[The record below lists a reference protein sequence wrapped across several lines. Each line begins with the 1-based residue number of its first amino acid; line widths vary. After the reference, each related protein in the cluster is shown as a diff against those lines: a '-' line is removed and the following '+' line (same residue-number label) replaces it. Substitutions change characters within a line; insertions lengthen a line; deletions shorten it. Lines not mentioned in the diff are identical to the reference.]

1 MPANRP
7 PEDALWLQDI
17 EEQLISLV
25 RTAEQRWQRIAA
37 LLIEVEAQAVW
48 QGAAA
53 SHTAW
58 VQAVAEKAGVHVS
71 GLWRMLKAGQFYNQ
85 LREQQL
91 ASTPAAEA
99 ALPELAKLESAAGP
113 ESFELLEKISR
124 AAPPER
130 TYEWVHKTLAGET
143 KREELRQAWLDYR
156 PALSGN
162 ARGRRK
168 GHSLGQAVAGRVE
181 QLEVLRAEIV
191 QALRASRG
199 GFLDGRCASHQWR
212 VQTDVALPAGKA
224 QPMRFDAVCI
234 ELATPEQAT
243 PGLHGLATRVQ
254 RAALPSEPELLA
266 AASYVDTL
274 WLAVPAA
281 LSEAAQQLA
290 PAGVGVLAFQAAPPA
305 AEAASPPLRLVR
317 PEPPASGLSV
327 VRLAGE
333 LSRQADLRGELALA
347 LLKRLL

>member
-37 LLIEVEAQAVW
+37 LLIEVEAQALW
-48 QGAAA
+48 QGTA
-53 SHTAW
+53 SSYTAW

-91 ASTPAAEA
+91 AAMPAAEA
-99 ALPELAKLESAAGP
+99 AMPELAKLESSAGP

-130 TYEWVHKTLAGET
+130 TYELVNRTLAGET

-168 GHSLGQAVAGRVE
+168 GQSLGQALAGRVE
-181 QLEVLRAEIV
+181 QLEVLRVEIV

-199 GFLDGRCASHQWR
+199 SFLDGRCASHQWR
-212 VQTDVALPAGKA
+212 VQTDVTLPAG
-224 QPMRFDAVCI
+224 PTPRIRFDAVCI
-234 ELATPEQAT
+234 ELATPEQAL
-243 PGLHGLATRVQ
+243 PGLHGLAIRVQ

-274 WLAVPAA
+274 
-281 LSEAAQQLA
+281 
-290 PAGVGVLAFQAAPPA
+290 
-305 AEAASPPLRLVR
+305 
-317 PEPPASGLSV
+317 
-327 VRLAGE
+327 
-333 LSRQADLRGELALA
+333 
-347 LLKRLL
+347 